1 MSKTISVGIAELV
14 LRDEKK
20 IFGATYLKAN
30 GELTKINGRFGVTK
44 FLKGTGMSKKNVWTI
59 WDNNRKRYTSL
70 VPDRI
75 VNITYAGHKYDVV
88 K

>member
-44 FLKGTGMSKKNVWTI
+44 FLKGTGMSKNNVWTI